1 MEVYKIKIHR
11 NCTADAKKKKKID
24 QFYMIMRVN
33 EIKKSYPKNLSN

>member
-11 NCTADAKKKKKID
+11 NYTVDAKKKFD

-33 EIKKSYPKNLSN
+33 EIKKNYPKNLSN